1 MSARG
6 GRGKSG
12 NSIAGRLRAVG
23 AWRRSGDGRERRGLE
38 EWSADVQSDPG
49 VAGCQPPGSGR
60 ESELA
65 AAPGGIRWLV
75 PGACRILPSRV
86 LGTRTTREENAGRG
100 VAQPGRASDWGSEG
114 RRFESC
120 RPDQVNP
127 PATTSCGRVF
137 FGGHGRLRGIPQL
150 YRRKPGAC
158 SAGVRWRTT
167 GDGSGRGFDSPRLHH
182 HPAGGSLCAAESM
195 RTLKGAT
202 RRPLACVGNALRSRG
217 VG

>member
-120 RPDQVNP
+120 RPDQLHKGL
-127 PATTSCGRVF
+127 TTSVVSPFLVGVKPPSNL
-137 FGGHGRLRGIPQL
+137 GGVGVWCRPRPAVTIHVVVCLPLRGRSL
-150 YRRKPGAC
+150 DRRSLARQHRAGKEQSFFPVRIRRQQYKPT
-158 SAGVRWRTT
+158 SVRPIART
-167 GDGSGRGFDSPRLHH
+167 
-182 HPAGGSLCAAESM
+182 
-195 RTLKGAT
+195 
-202 RRPLACVGNALRSRG
+202 
-217 VG
+217 